1 MTWLRRLGW
10 ITLIGATVIVAVAV
24 YVVRL
29 PDPTDALVIDHAS
42 YFRDGA
48 QGKDVALPHMAFSMF
63 AEPPDE
69 ARYTAHFDLAT
80 VPSQPLFLFIPLAN
94 RAAVLKL
101 NGETLLEG
109 ASRTV
114 WSGLLVSN
122 PMMVMLP
129 RRLLV
134 AGRNDVTLELDVGE
148 TAIPIYVSRL
158 FVGSEAALSPYYRL
172 RLFVEDRL
180 KTMALAAHLLLGFGV
195 IIAFF
200 YRPKDPLFAWLSAM
214 VGVSFTLTS
223 AMFVGFQPHAENL
236 LSYVAAVSPAVGL
249 LAVGFSYA
257 LIGLTAPSWV
267 AVMAVAVPAVSALAI
282 WSDLW
287 PGRFVLVLIDV
298 AILLAAFAVALFVVA
313 SGAFR
318 RGSLDA
324 RLMLPA
330 FFLAGWFLIRD
341 ALVTAQLI
349 DRPLIMIT
357 PYVRPF
363 FLVAVMAVLMRRL
376 ALSLDHLDRAN
387 ENLNRR
393 LAEREAELAELHRE
407 EGLEAARQIRD
418 QERQRLTHDLHDGI
432 SGHLVSI
439 IAMSERAGG
448 DVKPIEQTA
457 RQALDDLR
465 LVIYSLDLGDR
476 ELPLALA
483 NYRERLIPQLRRIG
497 VELVWST
504 ANLPEVSGV
513 TPGNAL
519 TILRILQEAITNALK
534 HGPARQIAIRGA
546 AAANGMVAITVEN
559 DGRPFVAGNAGFGL
573 PNMRRRARALQGDV
587 EVMSTNGG
595 VVLTL
600 LLPLCLPDFPIE
612 TRSAVN
618 PVTD

>member
-1 MTWLRRLGW
+1 
-10 ITLIGATVIVAVAV
+10 
-24 YVVRL
+24 
-29 PDPTDALVIDHAS
+29 
-42 YFRDGA
+42 
-48 QGKDVALPHMAFSMF
+48 
-63 AEPPDE
+63 
-69 ARYTAHFDLAT
+69 
-80 VPSQPLFLFIPLAN
+80 
-94 RAAVLKL
+94 
-101 NGETLLEG
+101 
-109 ASRTV
+109 
-114 WSGLLVSN
+114 
-122 PMMVMLP
+122 
-129 RRLLV
+129 
-134 AGRNDVTLELDVGE
+134 
-148 TAIPIYVSRL
+148 
-158 FVGSEAALSPYYRL
+158 
-172 RLFVEDRL
+172 
-180 KTMALAAHLLLGFGV
+180 
-195 IIAFF
+195 
-200 YRPKDPLFAWLSAM
+200 
-214 VGVSFTLTS
+214 
-223 AMFVGFQPHAENL
+223 
-236 LSYVAAVSPAVGL
+236 
-249 LAVGFSYA
+249 
-257 LIGLTAPSWV
+257 
-267 AVMAVAVPAVSALAI
+267 
-282 WSDLW
+282 
-287 PGRFVLVLIDV
+287 VLIDV

-612 TRSAVN
+612 TRSAVS